1 MTDDFFRNRL
11 DLMIDLRHPLAVPA
25 PTCQYFQAPN
35 ILSTIGHETRH
46 NWSALAKPQVHAKL
60 WAKKA

>member
-25 PTCQYFQAPN
+25 PHLP
-35 ILSTIGHETRH
+35 ILSGTEYFEHH
-46 NWSALAKPQVHAKL
+46 WP
-60 WAKKA
+60 